1 MGTEEKLSI
10 LFHVSRYWPAI
21 AGAALHTRELT
32 RHLAQ
37 HHQVAVVRHCADE
50 PSASE
55 IAFAHNQSY
64 LALDK
69 DSGVPIYQVGPG
81 KLLAGPMQ
89 TLSQYHASQR
99 LTRPIYSTMA
109 RSTVASQLRSLD
121 TPYQLIHA
129 VYTGLTCTVE
139 AAQQIAR
146 EKRIPFVLTP
156 LPHLLSKQIEPTP
169 QFQRLYQNADAL
181 IAMTQFEREWLIK
194 KGGAKPE
201 RVHVCPIGPLVNEQ
215 ADPSTFR
222 KEYDLEDALII
233 LFIARQV
240 AYKGYRHLCEAARS
254 IWAKYPDTHF
264 VFLGPPTEESQAYFD
279 QFLDSRFINL
289 GKVSSEVKSSAL
301 AACDV
306 LCVPS
311 TEESLGAIYLE
322 AWSFKKPVIAADIPA
337 MHSVISQ
344 EEDGLIVLQDAKAL
358 SHALSRLLEDNTLR
372 SRMGEAGY
380 RKVRAQYDWD
390 VIANRLLNIYRG
402 LLACPKSL

>member
-1 MGTEEKLSI
+1 MDTEGKLSI

-37 HHQVAVVRHCADE
+37 HHQVAVVRHCTDE
-50 PSASE
+50 PSVSE

-64 LALDK
+64 LDLDK
-69 DSGVPIYQVGPG
+69 DYGVPIYQVGPG
-81 KLLAGPMQ
+81 KLLEGPIQ
-89 TLSQYHASQR
+89 TLSHYHASHR
-99 LTRPIYSTMA
+99 LTRPLYSTMV
-109 RSTVASQLRSLD
+109 RSTVTSQLRSLD
-121 TPYQLIHA
+121 VPYQLIHA
-129 VYTGLTCTVE
+129 VYTGLTCSVE
-139 AAQQIAR
+139 AAQQVAK

-156 LPHLLSKQIEPTP
+156 LPHLPSKEQEADP
-169 QFQRLYQNADAL
+169 QFQHLYQKADAL
-181 IAMTQFEREWLIK
+181 IAMTQFEREWLIE

-201 RVHVCPIGPLVNEQ
+201 RIHVCPIGPLVDEQ
-215 ADPSTFR
+215 ADPLKFR
-222 KEYDLEDALII
+222 KEYDLEDAPII
-233 LFIARQV
+233 LFIGRQV
-240 AYKGYRHLCEAARS
+240 AYKGYRHLCEAATS

-264 VFLGPPTEESQAYFD
+264 VFLGPTTEESQAYFD
-279 QFLDSRFINL
+279 QFSDPRFINL
-289 GKVSSEVKSSAL
+289 GEVSTEVKSSAL

-344 EEDGLIVLQDAKAL
+344 EEDGLIVPQDPKAL
-358 SHALSRLLEDNTLR
+358 SHALIRLLGDDTLR

-402 LLACPKSL
+402 LLA

>member
-32 RHLAQ
+32 HHLAQ
-37 HHQVAVVRHCADE
+37 HHQVVVVRHCGDE
-50 PSASE
+50 PSSAE

-64 LALDK
+64 LDLDK
-69 DSGVPIYQVGPG
+69 DYGVPIYQVGPG
-81 KLLAGPMQ
+81 KLLKGPIQ
-89 TLSQYHASQR
+89 TLTQYHASQR
-99 LTRPIYSTMA
+99 LTRLLYSTLA

-121 TPYQLIHA
+121 APYQLIHA
-129 VYTGLTCTVE
+129 VYTGLACTVE
-139 AAQQIAR
+139 AAQQIAK

-156 LPHLLSKQIEPTP
+156 LLHFPSKEKEADADP
-169 QFQRLYQNADAL
+169 QFQRLYQKADAL
-181 IAMTQFEREWLIK
+181 IAMTQFEREWLME

-222 KEYDLEDALII
+222 KEYDLEDALIV
-233 LFIARQV
+233 LFIARQI
-240 AYKGYRHLCEAARS
+240 AYKGYRHLCEAATS
-254 IWAKYPDTHF
+254 VWAKYPDTYF

-279 QFLDSRFINL
+279 QFSDSRFINL
-289 GKVSSEVKSSAL
+289 GEVSSEVKSSAL

-344 EEDGLIVLQDAKAL
+344 EEDGLIVPQDPKAL
-358 SHALSRLLEDNTLR
+358 SHALIRLLADDTLR

-380 RKVRAQYDWD
+380 RKVHAQYDWD

-402 LLACPKSL
+402 LLA